1 MKKDLEGSVE
11 KGEHFLNEARSVVG
25 TIDMNQS
32 LESLYQ
38 DNKWK
43 RISSKEMYVLS
54 QANITK
60 ANDIIARAI
69 QVRKPRASP

>member
-1 MKKDLEGSVE
+1 MKKELEGSVE

-54 QANITK
+54 
-60 ANDIIARAI
+60 
-69 QVRKPRASP
+69 